1 MIAATVLL
9 LGASWAASTGSPE
22 PAMISIISVSGLQVA
37 AKSWIVIRKIGWE
50 AISTWRTVNRSDLM
64 KVCNFAGPMLLVS
77 LLSSSGAWVLGQM
90 ILNGPGGPAA
100 FARYAIGLQWF
111 SLGLFL
117 PAILS
122 DVVLPRIIRASKE
135 GFSAKELTKTSA
147 GAAVLM
153 ASLISIG
160 AISFGALIPRL
171 YGGHYANDRWLIAAY
186 LAAAIIL
193 APANTI
199 GNAIVANNGQRV
211 WLALTCL
218 WMTVLIV
225 AASSTTQLMA
235 WTGAISQAAAAAAL
249 VTGAAMVARNRGLI

>member
-1 MIAATVLL
+1 MAVLALALETVPNGALLGLECYRPVALLSVIAATVLL

-64 KVCNFAGPMLLVS
+64 KVCSFAGPMLLVS

-160 AISFGALIPRL
+160 AISSWRADSAPVWRALRERSLAHCGLSRCGHHPRAQRTPSAMRSWQTTDSA
-171 YGGHYANDRWLIAAY
+171 YGLR
-186 LAAAIIL
+186 
-193 APANTI
+193 
-199 GNAIVANNGQRV
+199 
-211 WLALTCL
+211 
-218 WMTVLIV
+218 
-225 AASSTTQLMA
+225 
-235 WTGAISQAAAAAAL
+235 
-249 VTGAAMVARNRGLI
+249 